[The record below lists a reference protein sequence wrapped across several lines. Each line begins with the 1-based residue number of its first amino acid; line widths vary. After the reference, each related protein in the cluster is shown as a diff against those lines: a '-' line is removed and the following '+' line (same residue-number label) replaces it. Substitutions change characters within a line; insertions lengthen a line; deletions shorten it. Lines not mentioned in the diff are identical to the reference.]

1 MVRGEKRFI
10 SNLKCVCRLFSSTPH
25 TPKDKGEPFIDDRR
39 NAKYFRPERQ
49 LSSTHG
55 PDPKTKQKTKEKKET
70 RQSLWRRPFCF
81 FFCFLTFFLVLCCV
95 FIMHGTRKNREF
107 YLRVWRSSFLSFFFQ
122 CKIKSFYRLLWRT
135 HRCQFERTTRNKQ
148 IKISS
153 FSDFNEWMKFKNIW
167 KHQYIVSV

>member
-1 MVRGEKRFI
+1 
-10 SNLKCVCRLFSSTPH
+10 
-25 TPKDKGEPFIDDRR
+25 
-39 NAKYFRPERQ
+39 
-49 LSSTHG
+49 
-55 PDPKTKQKTKEKKET
+55 
-70 RQSLWRRPFCF
+70 
-81 FFCFLTFFLVLCCV
+81 V

-153 FSDFNEWMKFKNIW
+153 FSDFNEWMELKNIW
-167 KHQYIVSV
+167 KHQYIVRVQHTWETCPLTPTNAQYSCICLREDYFSFVQKIK